1 MKITESLL
9 RQIIKEEIEKSLS
22 EKQEPASENP
32 QVKFKSDVQ
41 GVLSKGQTS
50 SQQTAAKKIDSNV
63 EVADLLAAK
72 YQEFASK
79 NKNLN
84 PASIL
89 AALKAKMAQMAQ
101 AAKSAS
107 EAESK

>member
-22 EKQEPASENP
+22 ENQDSSGETP

-41 GVLSKGQTS
+41 GVLAKGQTS
-50 SQQTAAKKIDSNV
+50 SQQTAAKKIDSNA

-84 PASIL
+84 PASIM
-89 AALKAKMAQMAQ
+89 AALKAKMTQMAQ
-101 AAKSAS
+101 AAKSES
-107 EAESK
+107 ESK